1 MSAVNFFKAGA
12 SIAMDSADGNR
23 WWIYIISCDD
33 DRLYTGITTDL
44 QRRWLEHSGRR
55 KGAKFF
61 RGRKPSQL
69 VYVESA
75 HDRASASRRE
85 ATIKKLP
92 RTAKLKLLDTPLNEL
107 HTLDRALLP
116 AAPD

>member
-1 MSAVNFFKAGA
+1 MVAAN
-12 SIAMDSADGNR
+12 GNC
-23 WWIYIISCDD
+23 WWVYIIGCDD
-33 DRLYTGITTDL
+33 GRLYTGITTDM

-69 VYVESA
+69 VYVESS

-85 ATIKKLP
+85 AAIKKLP
-92 RTAKLKLLDTPLNEL
+92 RAAKIKLLDTSHNEL

-116 AAPD
+116 AVP